1 MTAKQ
6 TQKPK
11 RVTTASGKSN
21 TPLLKEANEFIL
33 PSAKLDLEFFLKRGD
48 QKYTADQVIQEIF
61 GEEGFRMT
69 ENEKVYS
76 VLKALEDLEMAMPFE
91 FECPKCQTKNP
102 IAVEVAKVMK
112 PNGTPRE
119 RFTIAFDSYIF
130 EFDRP
135 AHVQET
141 IVAGEE
147 RVGGLA
153 EIGMYMMQ
161 WLVGHNQ
168 GPDFEFVHLKVG
180 TIIKLAK
187 EFSKFM
193 FTVNF
198 EVDSKCANCGG
209 PIKEEFGVSMD
220 DITTL
225 INEL

>member
-1 MTAKQ
+1 MTNK
-6 TQKPK
+6 TQNAPK
-11 RVTTASGKSN
+11 RVTPKATNKM
-21 TPLLKEANEFIL
+21 KL
-33 PSAKLDLEFFLKRGD
+33 PTGETLYTLPTAKLDLEFFLKRGE

-61 GEEGFRMT
+61 GTEGFRMT
-69 ENEKVYS
+69 ENEKVYA
-76 VLKALEDLEMAMPFE
+76 VLGALEDLEMAMPFE

-102 IAVEVAKVMK
+102 IAVEVAKVMRPHGVSK
-112 PNGTPRE
+112 E

-135 AHVQET
+135 ERVQET
-141 IVAGEE
+141 IIAGSE

-168 GPDFEFVHLKVG
+168 GPDFEFIHLKIG

-187 EFSKFM
+187 EFSKHM
-193 FTVNF
+193 FTVDF
-198 EVDSKCANCGG
+198 EVDSKCASCGG

-220 DITTL
+220 DIVTL